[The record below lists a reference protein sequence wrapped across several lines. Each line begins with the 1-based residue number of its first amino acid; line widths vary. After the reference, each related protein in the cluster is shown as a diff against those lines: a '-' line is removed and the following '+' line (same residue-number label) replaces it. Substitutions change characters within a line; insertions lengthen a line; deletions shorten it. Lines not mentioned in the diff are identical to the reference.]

1 MSKNQKGKG
10 LGRGIDA
17 LFMNDLDTL
26 DALEQ
31 VQETEQIQKI
41 AVSEIR
47 PNPYQPRKEFDEE
60 GLAELAESIRQN
72 GVFQPIIVRKSKI
85 KGYELV
91 AGERRLR
98 ASKLAEK
105 ETIPAIVRDYSEETM
120 IQIAVVE
127 NLQREN
133 LKPLDE
139 AMAYRTLMDSLK
151 LKQEE
156 VASRVGKSRS
166 YVANFLRLL
175 TLPAAVQELVQNG
188 SLSAG
193 HARTLLGLKDQTKI
207 GAVAKILPI
216 AKKAVKEGLTVRAL
230 EQLVQSINEPAK
242 KVVKKVAKPKKSMYI
257 VESEERLMDKF
268 GTSVQIVEKGERG
281 KIEIEYLSQKDLTRI
296 LEVLEIELDD

>member
-31 VQETEQIQKI
+31 VQETEQIQQI

-175 TLPAAVQELVQNG
+175 TLPVPVQELVQNG
-188 SLSAG
+188 ALSAG

-207 GAVAKILPI
+207 VPV
-216 AKKAVKEGLTVRAL
+216 AKKAVKEGLKENLTVRAL
-230 EQLVQSINEPAK
+230 ETLVQSINEP
-242 KVVKKVAKPKKSMYI
+242 VKKTTKKIQKPKKSMYI

>member
-17 LFMNDLDTL
+17 LFMNDLDTI

-31 VQETEQIQKI
+31 VQDSEQIQQI

-156 VASRVGKSRS
+156 VANRVGKSRS

-175 TLPAAVQELVQNG
+175 TLPVPVQELVQSG
-188 SLSAG
+188 ELSAG

-207 GAVAKILPI
+207 LPV

-230 EQLVQSINEPAK
+230 EQLVQSINEPVK
-242 KVVKKVAKPKKSMYI
+242 KVVKKAAKPKKSMYT

>member
-1 MSKNQKGKG
+1 M
-10 LGRGIDA
+10 
-17 LFMNDLDTL
+17 
-26 DALEQ
+26 
-31 VQETEQIQKI
+31 
-41 AVSEIR
+41 
-47 PNPYQPRKEFDEE
+47 
-60 GLAELAESIRQN
+60 AELAESIRQN

-156 VASRVGKSRS
+156 VANRVGKSRS
-166 YVANFLRLL
+166 YVADFLRLL
-175 TLPAAVQELVQNG
+175 TLPVPVQELVQSG
-188 SLSAG
+188 ELSAG
-193 HARTLLGLKDQTKI
+193 TCTYFTWIKR
-207 GAVAKILPI
+207 PNERCYRS

-230 EQLVQSINEPAK
+230 EQLVQSINERAK
-242 KVVKKVAKPKKSMYI
+242 KVVKKAAKPKKSMYI

-268 GTSVQIVEKGERG
+268 GTSAANRRKRRAW
-281 KIEIEYLSQKDLTRI
+281 KNRD
-296 LEVLEIELDD
+296 

>member
-17 LFMNDLDTL
+17 LFMNDLDTI

-31 VQETEQIQKI
+31 VQDSEQIQQI

-120 IQIAVVE
+120 IQIAGVE
-127 NLQREN
+127 NLQR
-133 LKPLDE
+133 
-139 AMAYRTLMDSLK
+139 
-151 LKQEE
+151 
-156 VASRVGKSRS
+156 
-166 YVANFLRLL
+166 
-175 TLPAAVQELVQNG
+175 
-188 SLSAG
+188 
-193 HARTLLGLKDQTKI
+193 
-207 GAVAKILPI
+207 
-216 AKKAVKEGLTVRAL
+216 
-230 EQLVQSINEPAK
+230 
-242 KVVKKVAKPKKSMYI
+242 
-257 VESEERLMDKF
+257 
-268 GTSVQIVEKGERG
+268 
-281 KIEIEYLSQKDLTRI
+281 
-296 LEVLEIELDD
+296 

>member
-1 MSKNQKGKG
+1 
-10 LGRGIDA
+10 
-17 LFMNDLDTL
+17 
-26 DALEQ
+26 
-31 VQETEQIQKI
+31 
-41 AVSEIR
+41 
-47 PNPYQPRKEFDEE
+47 
-60 GLAELAESIRQN
+60 
-72 GVFQPIIVRKSKI
+72 
-85 KGYELV
+85 
-91 AGERRLR
+91 
-98 ASKLAEK
+98 
-105 ETIPAIVRDYSEETM
+105 M

-175 TLPAAVQELVQNG
+175 TLPAPVQELVQNG

-207 GAVAKILPI
+207 GTV
-216 AKKAVKEGLTVRAL
+216 AKKAVKENLTVRAL
-230 EQLVQSINEPAK
+230 ETLVQSINEP
-242 KVVKKVAKPKKSMYI
+242 VKKTTKKIHKPKKSMYI